1 MFKILSI
8 LDNFKIKQLGDVMEW
23 FFRGYLKVGFR
34 FASHKVLFS
43 QEKWGMTSVEF
54 RKGDWGALRGK
65 ETTKLDRE
73 ILADI
78 AGRQNDLGLRSSS
91 CIQ

>member
-23 FFRGYLKVGFR
+23 FFRGYLKVGFLKENI
-34 FASHKVLFS
+34 FYPTN
-43 QEKWGMTSVEF
+43 QEKWGMTSVGF

-73 ILADI
+73 ILAEI